1 MYIYIC
7 TLYIYSGDGHESHG
21 KREIPVGNHY
31 LSDFKSSTLRCTSI
45 AHLIYTVSSFLG
57 HVSCCTRPK
66 MSNLC
71 MLLICSNWQAFLL
84 YVISVARCRHI
95 KVVSLA
101 FFSPLAAFIGDST
114 KMREPLLMWVN
125 HLPPLQDVGW
135 RTKVVFYWLK
145 LGLKV
150 LRASASLRTK
160 NTLTCPPFVSNSQ

>member
-31 LSDFKSSTLRCTSI
+31 LSNFKSSTLRCTSI
-45 AHLIYTVSSFLG
+45 AQLIYTVLSFFG

-84 YVISVARCRHI
+84 HVISVARCRHQSC
-95 KVVSLA
+95 VSSFLQSTSSIHWRFHKNEETPLDVSEPPATLA
-101 FFSPLAAFIGDST
+101 GCRMED
-114 KMREPLLMWVN
+114 EGCLLLTEAWIE
-125 HLPPLQDVGW
+125 
-135 RTKVVFYWLK
+135 
-145 LGLKV
+145 
-150 LRASASLRTK
+150 SLEGFCKCTDK